1 MNFRRIFLVKCFLLL
16 FPSVK
21 CSSTKLIYK
30 AVNETVLLSIAAAQ
44 SMHEVAWKRDGQS
57 LIQMKDNILKYYVNK
72 NVCRCKILPN
82 GTLQIQQVEKKDS
95 GNYTGTAYRKDGKW
109 IAEEHIMFFV
119 QEPVPQPILSAECV
133 NKTVFVKCE
142 VKQKA
147 KDELFIME
155 LTQFKGRK
163 IQKNVTILEL
173 NTRHPGTFRCVVK
186 NQASEKM
193 TEKVF
198 TCS

>member
-1 MNFRRIFLVKCFLLL
+1 
-16 FPSVK
+16 
-21 CSSTKLIYK
+21 
-30 AVNETVLLSIAAAQ
+30 
-44 SMHEVAWKRDGQS
+44 WKRDGQS

-119 QEPVPQPILSAECV
+119 QGERNHLRCACPFSLFSEPVPQPILSAECV

-142 VKQKA
+142 VKQ
-147 KDELFIME
+147 
-155 LTQFKGRK
+155 
-163 IQKNVTILEL
+163 
-173 NTRHPGTFRCVVK
+173 
-186 NQASEKM
+186 
-193 TEKVF
+193 
-198 TCS
+198 